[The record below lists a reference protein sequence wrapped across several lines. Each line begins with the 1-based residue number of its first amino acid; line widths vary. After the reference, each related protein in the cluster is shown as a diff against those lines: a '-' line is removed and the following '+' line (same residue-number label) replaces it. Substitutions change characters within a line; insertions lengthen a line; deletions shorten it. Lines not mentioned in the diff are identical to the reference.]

1 MQTKTAMTIMLGIIA
16 AVILFLV
23 LRNPEFRRQL
33 SSFFS
38 GMAAPAAPPATTP
51 PVEGAGEFPYPPTGS
66 ANELDDQGQGT
77 RHYASGKPDDVTHEW
92 EGSTNA
98 QSYMIVIDIT
108 LTETDHDDTISFKF
122 GGTHNGSGWYDAGYS
137 FESGQACIGKEEN
150 HPSTDL
156 CEVTGT
162 EIGNLVNKQV
172 QLCAVNIG

>member
-51 PVEGAGEFPYPPTGS
+51 PVEGAGEFPYPTTGS

-92 EGSTNA
+92 ERSTNS
-98 QSYMIVIDIT
+98 QSYLIVIDIT
-108 LTETDHDDTISFKF
+108 LTETDHDYTISFKF
-122 GGTHNGSGWYDAGYS
+122 GGTHNGSGWYDA
-137 FESGQACIGKEEN
+137 AIHLN
-150 HPSTDL
+150 
-156 CEVTGT
+156 
-162 EIGNLVNKQV
+162 QV
-172 QLCAVNIG
+172 RPVLGRRRITLQQTSAK